1 MLLIYILR
9 YHLIITDLYFLKS
22 KFKKSK
28 LSQLINIMYYQD
40 KDFLYISLS
49 TKTQL
54 YKHSILFS
62 I

>member
-9 YHLIITDLYFLKS
+9 YHLIIADLYFLKS

-40 KDFLYISLS
+40 KGFLYISLS

-54 YKHSILFS
+54 YKHSILFF